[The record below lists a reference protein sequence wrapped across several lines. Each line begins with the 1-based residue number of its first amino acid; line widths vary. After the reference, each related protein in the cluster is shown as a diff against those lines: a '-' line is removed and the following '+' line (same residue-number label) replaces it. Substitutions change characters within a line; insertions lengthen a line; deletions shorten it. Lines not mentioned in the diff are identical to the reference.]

1 MKLNGNTILSILLCA
16 VLVLAALCI
25 GSVRG
30 WSSERADIL
39 HTFTQEGEM
48 HTSLQHRGYDA
59 ANLAVVA
66 ARHLPADD
74 GDLAAL
80 REGSRTLLSGTED
93 MALLLS
99 ADDDVTNAAMRLADS
114 LPALSTV
121 QDSPRDQT
129 YISMLTAALST
140 RSSVRHSYTLLVEDF
155 NQRLEGSL
163 LGRLADLLGVNPLPL
178 PEAE

>member
-1 MKLNGNTILSILLCA
+1 
-16 VLVLAALCI
+16 
-25 GSVRG
+25 
-30 WSSERADIL
+30 
-39 HTFTQEGEM
+39 M

-74 GDLAAL
+74 GVLAAL

-99 ADDDVTNAAMRLADS
+99 ADDEVTNAAMRLADS

-121 QDSPRDQT
+121 QDMSD
-129 YISMLTAALST
+129 MNALQSDLDAII
-140 RSSVRHSYTLLVEDF
+140 RRI
-155 NQRLEGSL
+155 EG
-163 LGRLADLLGVNPLPL
+163 A
-178 PEAE
+178 

>member
-1 MKLNGNTILSILLCA
+1 MKPNGNTLLSILLCA

-25 GSVRG
+25 GSFRG

-39 HTFTQEGEM
+39 HAFTKKGEM
-48 HTSLQHRGYDA
+48 HTRLQHRGYDA

-99 ADDDVTNAAMRLADS
+99 VDDDVTNAALRLADS
-114 LPALSTV
+114 LPTLSTV
-121 QDSPRDQT
+121 QASQRDQT
-129 YISMLTAALST
+129 YISMLTAALSP
-140 RSSVRHSYTLLVEDF
+140 RDSVRHSYTLLAEDF

-163 LGRLADLLGVNPLPL
+163 LGRLALLMGVNPLP
-178 PEAE
+178 EAE